1 MKGEV
6 DRLTGLVLQ
15 IATCM
20 AGEMRPVPFKSE
32 IMPLFNIVTST
43 SFTISSS
50 FSFGPN
56 TLSSVYV
63 PYCPLYALYSCVV
76 EAV

>member
-1 MKGEV
+1 MRLV
-6 DRLTGLVLQ
+6 DRLS
-15 IATCM
+15 ATNSHM
-20 AGEMRPVPFKSE
+20 HGRRNAAGAVQVGNNA
-32 IMPLFNIVTST
+32 LFNIVTST
-43 SFTISSS
+43 YFTISSS

-63 PYCPLYALYSCVV
+63 HYFSLYGLYSCVV